1 MEPLWVNKDKLL
13 SAYVLCYLD
22 ALINPHGVVNN
33 PHGNQ
38 THTHTHT
45 TGNKGESEHT
55 RWEQEQDS
63 LMPRAVSLSP
73 FFPASLG

>member
-45 TGNKGESEHT
+45 HT
-55 RWEQEQDS
+55 QTYLLFGRKAMTNLDS
-63 LMPRAVSLSP
+63 ST
-73 FFPASLG
+73 

>member
-45 TGNKGESEHT
+45 HKPTC
-55 RWEQEQDS
+55 S
-63 LMPRAVSLSP
+63 LEEKL
-73 FFPASLG
+73 